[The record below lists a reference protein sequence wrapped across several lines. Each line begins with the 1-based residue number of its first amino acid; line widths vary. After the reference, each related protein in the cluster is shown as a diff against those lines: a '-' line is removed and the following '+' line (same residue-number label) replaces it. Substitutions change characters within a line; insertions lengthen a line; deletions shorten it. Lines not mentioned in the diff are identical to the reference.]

1 MKMPKYVR
9 STLVAILRNIL
20 LPVVRRT
27 PMPMKSINF
36 VILGDFQIASEL
48 GKKGTTTDLSIY
60 DRKTQDTIYTWTAPI
75 TFPDKIQSLMQAVN
89 IAEYAILNVTKIDKY
104 LGEQIIALDA
114 VGFTSGLILHSYDV
128 DEVKLKTLIRTTTV
142 SDFKFLDNI
151 HELKQEM
158 TRLEPKSLEGD
169 CIIPIDHAFDVKGI
183 GTVILG
189 VVKQG
194 TVKTYDQLKI
204 LPSGK
209 NILVKSI
216 QMHDDPV
223 NESKS
228 PARVGLAIKGVAPDD
243 ISRGDVLCS
252 HSSPNLKVTT
262 DADAIPAEF
271 IKSPYHKGDLIE
283 NQTYLLSVGMQIKPV
298 KIKHTNTDTIQ
309 IIPKS
314 LVFFSGQNYAL
325 LKPDNLGTRIIGKG
339 VIQ

>member
-1 MKMPKYVR
+1 
-9 STLVAILRNIL
+9 
-20 LPVVRRT
+20 
-27 PMPMKSINF
+27 MKSINF

-48 GKKGTTTDLSIY
+48 GKRGTTTDLSIF
-60 DRKTQDTIYTWTAPI
+60 DRKSEDVIYTWTVPI

-89 IAEYAILNVTKIDKY
+89 IAEYAILNATKIDKY

-114 VGFTSGLILHSYDV
+114 VRFTSGFILHSYEV
-128 DEVKLKTLIRTTTV
+128 DEVKLKTLIKTTTI

-151 HELKQEM
+151 HQLKEEM
-158 TRLEPKSLEGD
+158 SRLEPKSLEGD
-169 CIIPIDHAFDVKGI
+169 CIIPIHHDFNVKGI

-189 VVKQG
+189 VIKQG

-204 LPSGK
+204 LPSGN

-223 NESKS
+223 NESRS
-228 PARVGLAIKGVAPDD
+228 PARVGLAIKGVDADD

-252 HSSPNLKVTT
+252 NSSSNLRVTR
-262 DADAIPAEF
+262 DAIPAVF
-271 IKSPYHKGDLIE
+271 IKSPYHKGGLTE
-283 NQTYLLSVGMQIKPV
+283 NQTYLLSVGIQIKPV
-298 KIKHTNTDTIQ
+298 KIKNTNTDTIE
-309 IIPKS
+309 IIPEKP

-325 LKPDNLGTRIIGKG
+325 LKPDNLGTRIIAKG

>member
-1 MKMPKYVR
+1 
-9 STLVAILRNIL
+9 
-20 LPVVRRT
+20 
-27 PMPMKSINF
+27 
-36 VILGDFQIASEL
+36 
-48 GKKGTTTDLSIY
+48 
-60 DRKTQDTIYTWTAPI
+60 
-75 TFPDKIQSLMQAVN
+75 MQAVN
-89 IAEYAILNVTKIDKY
+89 IAEYAILNATKIDKY

-114 VGFTSGLILHSYDV
+114 VRFTSGFILHPYEV
-128 DEVKLKTLIRTTTV
+128 DEVKLKTLIRTTTI

-151 HELKQEM
+151 HQLKQEM
-158 TRLEPKSLEGD
+158 STLTSKSLEGP
-169 CIIPIDHAFDVKGI
+169 CIIPIDHAFNVKGI

-189 VVKQG
+189 VIRQG

-228 PARVGLAIKGVAPDD
+228 PARVGLAIKGVNADE

-252 HSSPNLKVTT
+252 HSSSNLRVTT

-271 IKSPYHKGDLIE
+271 IKSPYYKGDLID
-283 NQTYLLSVGMQIKPV
+283 NQTYLLSIGMQIKPV
-298 KIKHTNTDTIQ
+298 KIKHTNSDTIQ
-309 IIPKS
+309 IIPDKS
-314 LVFFSGQNYAL
+314 CVFFSGQYYAL

>member
-1 MKMPKYVR
+1 
-9 STLVAILRNIL
+9 
-20 LPVVRRT
+20 
-27 PMPMKSINF
+27 MKSINF
-36 VILGDFQIASEL
+36 VILGDYQIASEL
-48 GKKGTTTDLSIY
+48 GKNGTTTDLSIY
-60 DRKTQDTIYTWTAPI
+60 DRKTQDTIYTWTVPI

-114 VGFTSGLILHSYDV
+114 VRFTSGFILHPYEV
-128 DEVKLKTLIRTTTV
+128 DEVKLKTLIRTTTI

-151 HELKQEM
+151 HQLKQEM
-158 TRLEPKSLEGD
+158 STLASKSLEGP
-169 CIIPIDHAFDVKGI
+169 CIIPIDHAFNVKGI

-189 VVKQG
+189 VIKQG

-228 PARVGLAIKGVAPDD
+228 PARVGLAIKGVNADE

-252 HSSPNLKVTT
+252 HSSSNLRVT
-262 DADAIPAEF
+262 ADAIPAEF
-271 IKSPYHKGDLIE
+271 IKSPYYKGDLTE
-283 NQTYLLSVGMQIKPV
+283 NQTYLLSVGIQIKPV
-298 KIKHTNTDTIQ
+298 KIKNTNTYTIE
-309 IIPKS
+309 IIPEKP

-325 LKPDNLGTRIIGKG
+325 LKPDNPGTRIVAKG
-339 VIQ
+339 SIH